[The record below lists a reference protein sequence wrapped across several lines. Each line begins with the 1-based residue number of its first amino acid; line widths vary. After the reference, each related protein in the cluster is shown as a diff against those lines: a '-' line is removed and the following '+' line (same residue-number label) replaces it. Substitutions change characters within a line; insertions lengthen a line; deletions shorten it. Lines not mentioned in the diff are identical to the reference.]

1 MRKIAFLFIC
11 FVVLSCIVSSAPA
24 DQRKRKHTADDAI
37 DDTCNDINNN
47 NNTNNINEDNSNNNA
62 VNNNNNGDD
71 DDVDS
76 SDSGDSGDCS
86 DYIELQDSSDEE
98 DAQDTS
104 QPLNEEHK
112 SSLLKKLKVKKP
124 PDMKDIK
131 RPNKCI
137 HPNPNGAA
145 NIVRNDGITLNTVY
159 VNTQLETFITA
170 SDVLNNMIGGCSPL
184 HPGMKCAVHVNLE
197 REVYDISIV
206 TPEKYARLKSLVNL
220 RESILLLNDPELIDF
235 VPKRHPF
242 YWEEY
247 KERPPDRGLYRQQ
260 RQAERDIAYLA
271 NLICIPT
278 TALYP
283 SSSHAYMRGPE
294 GVTIIRPEL
303 PAGEQVATLY
313 NKPYGASKWHELNHE
328 WRDEFDGRVP
338 PRDIQGLE
346 KVKCVVLI
354 EKEGEFTISSFY
366 SLLYTFIHLTYIEST
381 TST

>member
-1 MRKIAFLFIC
+1 MGRKIVFLFIC

-159 VNTQLETFITA
+159 MSTL
-170 SDVLNNMIGGCSPL
+170 SW
-184 HPGMKCAVHVNLE
+184 
-197 REVYDISIV
+197 
-206 TPEKYARLKSLVNL
+206 RLS
-220 RESILLLNDPELIDF
+220 
-235 VPKRHPF
+235 
-242 YWEEY
+242 
-247 KERPPDRGLYRQQ
+247 
-260 RQAERDIAYLA
+260 
-271 NLICIPT
+271 
-278 TALYP
+278 
-283 SSSHAYMRGPE
+283 
-294 GVTIIRPEL
+294 
-303 PAGEQVATLY
+303 
-313 NKPYGASKWHELNHE
+313 
-328 WRDEFDGRVP
+328 
-338 PRDIQGLE
+338 
-346 KVKCVVLI
+346 
-354 EKEGEFTISSFY
+354 
-366 SLLYTFIHLTYIEST
+366 
-381 TST
+381 